1 MWMLFGVPA
10 IVFAVWNVMFAVQ
23 RKNSEYLRFLSMA
36 FTALTLC
43 AFYHL
48 EAQWVIHHD
57 WSALEDTMPTMS
69 KALWVL
75 TILSILLNGSSLWRN
90 KTTDSAMIKS
100 KNPTDV
106 GETKCENAKEEDKIL

>member
-1 MWMLFGVPA
+1 MWMLFGVAA

-36 FTALTLC
+36 FTALTIC

-75 TILSILLNGSSLWRN
+75 TILSILLNGSSLLCK
-90 KTTDSAMIKS
+90 KTSDSDRIRK
-100 KNPTDV
+100 
-106 GETKCENAKEEDKIL
+106 

>member
-1 MWMLFGVPA
+1 MWVLFGVAA

-23 RKNSEYLRFLSMA
+23 KKNSEYLRFLSMA

-75 TILSILLNGSSLWRN
+75 TILSILLNSSSLWK
-90 KTTDSAMIKS
+90 KTTDSDRIRK
-100 KNPTDV
+100 
-106 GETKCENAKEEDKIL
+106 

>member
-1 MWMLFGVPA
+1 MWVLFGVIA
-10 IVFAVWNVMFAVQ
+10 IVFAVWNVIFDVQ
-23 RKNSEYLRFLSMA
+23 EKKSQYLRFLSMA

-43 AFYHL
+43 TFYHL

-75 TILSILLNGSSLWRN
+75 TILSILLNGSSLLCK
-90 KTTDSAMIKS
+90 KTSDSDRIRK
-100 KNPTDV
+100 
-106 GETKCENAKEEDKIL
+106 

>member
-1 MWMLFGVPA
+1 MWMLFGVSA

-23 RKNSEYLRFLSMA
+23 KKNSEYLRFLSMA

-57 WSALEDTMPTMS
+57 WSALEDTMPAMS

-75 TILSILLNGSSLWRN
+75 TILSILLNGSSLLDKKVRISSAKRSVRIKKRN
-90 KTTDSAMIKS
+90 GAYL
-100 KNPTDV
+100 
-106 GETKCENAKEEDKIL
+106 EDG